1 MLQILLLI
9 LKILGIILAVILGI
23 LITVLL
29 LVLFVPVCYRG
40 AAKWDLDERELKAQG
55 SVRWLFGL
63 LELRFAHRD
72 GRTHLRGRIAW
83 KKLDGRAEPERAGG
97 MERKVPAE
105 KEAPAEKEVPAEK
118 EEEHEK
124 EREKGEE
131 TVEKPAKE
139 EKAAEDV
146 PEASEEDAQ
155 TAEEN
160 TAHDE
165 KESAGSSEKYR
176 KIRQAFQK
184 IRERIP
190 SLLKKIKCT
199 FRAICD
205 KINLL
210 MEKREEI
217 LAFLG
222 DEAHRSAYR
231 IVKKEGIRLL
241 RRTAPRHLRLSVCF
255 GFADP
260 YHTGQALAGLAVLYP
275 FVPGEIRVIPDFE
288 RRVCRGRAQADGR
301 LYAVHFVFAA
311 FQVLRRRAVRQ
322 TYRDIRD
329 LFQAEA

>member
-40 AAKWDLDERELKAQG
+40 AAKWDLDERELKVQG

-63 LELRFAHRD
+63 LELKFAHRD

-83 KKLDGRAEPERAGG
+83 KKLGRRAEPERTGG
-97 MERKVPAE
+97 TERKVPAE
-105 KEAPAEKEVPAEK
+105 QKIPAEQEIPAEK

-124 EREKGEE
+124 ERETVEE
-131 TVEKPAKE
+131 VEKPAEE

-146 PEASEEDAQ
+146 PETPEEDAQ
-155 TAEEN
+155 TAEEDA
-160 TAHDE
+160 AHDE
-165 KESAGSSEKYR
+165 KESAGPSEKYR

-241 RRTAPRHLRLSVCF
+241 RHTVPRHLRLSVCF

-288 RRVCRGRAQADGR
+288 KRVCRGRAQADGR
-301 LYAVHFVFAA
+301 LYAVHFAFAA

>member
-63 LELRFAHRD
+63 LELKFAHRD
-72 GRTHLRGRIAW
+72 GRTHLRGRVAW
-83 KKLDGRAEPERAGG
+83 KKLGRRAEPERAGG

-105 KEAPAEKEVPAEK
+105 QKIPAEQEIPAEK

-124 EREKGEE
+124 ERETVEE
-131 TVEKPAKE
+131 VEKPAEE

-146 PEASEEDAQ
+146 PETPEEDAQ
-155 TAEEN
+155 TAEEDA
-160 TAHDE
+160 AHDE
-165 KESAGSSEKYR
+165 KESAGPSEKYR

-241 RRTAPRHLRLSVCF
+241 RHTVPRHLRLSVYF

-301 LYAVHFVFAA
+301 LYAVHFAFAA